1 MDNLKPRIARTDD
14 EITACFPVMLEL
26 RPHLRREHF
35 LKTIR
40 DMERDGYKLAFL
52 LGGDRVVAVAGY
64 RVKRMLC
71 CEPFLY
77 VDDLVT
83 TADDRSLG
91 YGAMFLAWLMEQAR
105 EEGCTQLHLDSGVQ
119 REDAHR
125 FYKRNGMVVSGLHF
139 RIDVETKA
147 GIS

>member
-1 MDNLKPRIARTDD
+1 MAELNLTLAQTDE
-14 EITACFPVMLEL
+14 EIEACFPVMAEL
-26 RPHLRREHF
+26 RPHLRREDF

-40 DMERDGYKLAFL
+40 GMERDGCKLAFL
-52 LGGDRVVAVAGY
+52 SDGGRILAVAGY
-64 RVKRMLC
+64 RIKRMLC

-83 TADDRSLG
+83 TSSERSRG
-91 YGAMFLAWLMEQAR
+91 HGATFLAWLMDRAR

-125 FYKRNGMVVSGLHF
+125 FYKRNGMAISGFHF
-139 RIDVETKA
+139 RIDV
-147 GIS
+147 SDV